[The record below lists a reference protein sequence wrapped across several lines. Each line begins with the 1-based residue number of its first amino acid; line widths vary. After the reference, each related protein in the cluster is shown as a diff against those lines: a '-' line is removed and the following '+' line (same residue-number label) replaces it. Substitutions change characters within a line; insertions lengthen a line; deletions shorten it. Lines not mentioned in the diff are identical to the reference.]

1 MPMERLQDFLDR
13 RAETTPARTALIHEN
28 QRASYARLQRMAHHV
43 AIRLID
49 LGVRPGDRVTVLLDN
64 SLATVAAL
72 YGILKA
78 GGIFVLAHG
87 GTKAPRLHYM
97 LGDSG
102 SVVLIT
108 SHHKQQRV
116 IAAASG
122 ACELKHIVWI
132 DGAPPHAVT
141 APATSHDG
149 QGWLEDVSDEPSMPP
164 VPNGSPDDIAA
175 LIYTSGSTGSPKAI
189 MCPHRSMI
197 AASTSIIQ
205 YLENDANDIILNVLP
220 LAFDYGLY
228 QVLMSVMFGGTVILE
243 TSFLY
248 PVRMLEIIE
257 REHVTGLP
265 VMPTI
270 LATLLEQE
278 SLDQRNLSSLRYIT
292 NTGAALPES
301 LIRRFRRKFPEIRFY
316 SMFGLSECKRVSYLH
331 PDHIDHRPGS
341 VGRPMPGCQIVI
353 ADDQGFPVPPGEIGH
368 LLVRGPHV
376 MAGYWRDPELTAA
389 VFRRDPAGS
398 GVTLHTGD
406 RFYYD
411 RDGFMYFAGRG
422 DDLLKVRGE
431 RVSPLEIERA
441 LLDCPGVR
449 EAAVIGLPD
458 EIDGSL
464 LVAHLALDSDVNLS
478 DQDIRR
484 HCADRLETH
493 MQPARLHFHDALP
506 RSENGKIDKHALQHH
521 QQTEDAP

>member
-1 MPMERLQDFLDR
+1 MPTERLQDFLDQ

-28 QRASYARLQRMAHHV
+28 QRVSYARLKHMADHT
-43 AIRLID
+43 ATRLME
-49 LGVRPGDRVTVLLDN
+49 LGVRPGDRVMVLLDN
-64 SLATVAAL
+64 SIATVATL

-78 GGIFVLAHG
+78 GGIFILAHG
-87 GTKAPRLHYM
+87 GTKAPRLRYM
-97 LGDSG
+97 LEDSG
-102 SVVLIT
+102 SVALIT

-116 IAAASG
+116 VTAVSG
-122 ACELKHIVWI
+122 LGELRHIIWI
-132 DGAPPHAVT
+132 DGAPTHAST
-141 APATSHDG
+141 APAASRDG
-149 QGWLEDVSDEPSMPP
+149 LDWLEDVPGESNMPLF
-164 VPNGSPDDIAA
+164 PNGSPDDIAA

-197 AASTSIIQ
+197 AAAGSIIQ

-248 PVRMLEIIE
+248 PARMLEIIE

-270 LATLLEQE
+270 LGTLLEQE
-278 SLDQRNLSSLRYIT
+278 SLDLRNLSSLRYIT
-292 NTGAALPES
+292 NTGAALPVS
-301 LIRRFRRKFPEIRFY
+301 LIRRFRRKFPAVRFY

-331 PDHIDHRPGS
+331 PDYIDIRPGS

-353 ADDQGFPVPPGEIGH
+353 ADDRGFPVPPGEVGH

-376 MAGYWRDPELTAA
+376 MAGYWRDPELTAK
-389 VFRRDPAGS
+389 VFHHDPAGN

-441 LLDCPGVR
+441 LLDCPGVM
-449 EAAVIGLPD
+449 EVAVIGLPD

-464 LVAHLALDSDVNLS
+464 IEAHLALENGVELS
-478 DQDIRR
+478 ERDIRR
-484 HCADRLETH
+484 HCADRLEAH
-493 MQPARLHFHDALP
+493 MQPARLHFHAVLP
-506 RSENGKIDKHALQHH
+506 RSENGKIDKHALKQH
-521 QQTEDAP
+521 QEMETVS